1 MRYPQGGGLT
11 AERQQ
16 LREELRLQAAER
28 FARGEASSV
37 IAKDLRVSVR
47 SVQRWRQTWEHGGP
61 RALRSQGPAS
71 LPRLSQKQFTQ
82 LEAELAKGPATHG
95 WEDQR
100 WTLERVKTVIG
111 RRFHLTYTIQGVRKL
126 LVRHGWSC
134 QVPARRA
141 MERDDDAVR
150 VGPGGVALRGRL
162 AAVSGAW
169 LVFEDEA
176 GFSMTPPQARTW
188 SQRGRTPIVR
198 VRGRSRRRISI
209 AALTCYKPGH
219 RSRLIYRPRQDDGRR
234 DGRKSFS
241 WQDYRD
247 LLTVAHQQLG
257 GPIVLVWDNLNVHKA
272 AGLREWAEGRDWL
285 TIYYLP
291 PYAPDLNPVEGI
303 WSLLRRGWLSNV
315 AFSTTEH
322 LVQRIRRGLRHIQ
335 YRSHLIDGCLAETG
349 LTIGPG

>member
-1 MRYPQGGGLT
+1 MGQ
-11 AERQQ
+11 E
-16 LREELRLQAAER
+16 
-28 FARGEASSV
+28 
-37 IAKDLRVSVR
+37 
-47 SVQRWRQTWEHGGP
+47 
-61 RALRSQGPAS
+61 
-71 LPRLSQKQFTQ
+71 
-82 LEAELAKGPATHG
+82 
-95 WEDQR
+95 
-100 WTLERVKTVIG
+100 
-111 RRFHLTYTIQGVRKL
+111 
-126 LVRHGWSC
+126 
-134 QVPARRA
+134 
-141 MERDDDAVR
+141 
-150 VGPGGVALRGRL
+150 GVALRGRL

-188 SQRGRTPIVR
+188 SQRGRTPVVR

-219 RSRLIYRPRQDDGRR
+219 RSRLIYRPRRDDGQR

-241 WQDYRD
+241 WRDYRD
-247 LLTVAHQQLG
+247 LLIAAHQQLG

-272 AGLREWAEGRDWL
+272 AGLREFAETRDWL

-315 AFSTTEH
+315 AFSTPEH

-335 YRSHLIDGCLAETG
+335 YRSDLIDGCLAETG
-349 LTIGPG
+349 LTIKPA

>member
-16 LREELRLQAAER
+16 FREGLRLQAAER

-47 SVQRWRQTWEHGGP
+47 SVQRWRRTWDEGGP
-61 RALRSQGPAS
+61 RALWSQGPAS
-71 LPRLSQKQFTQ
+71 LSRLSEKQFAQ
-82 LEAELAKGPATHG
+82 LEAELAKGSTAHG

-100 WTLERVKTVIG
+100 WTLSRVKTVIG

-126 LVRHGWSC
+126 LVRNGWSC
-134 QVPARRA
+134 QVPVRRG
-141 MERDDDAVR
+141 MERDDEAVR
-150 VGPGGVALRGRL
+150 VGQGGVALRERL

-169 LVFEDEA
+169 LVFEEEA

-188 SQRGRTPIVR
+188 SQRGRTPG
-198 VRGRSRRRISI
+198 VRGRVRSRRRISI
-209 AALTCYKPGH
+209 AALTCCKPGH
-219 RSRLIYRPRQDDGRR
+219 RSRLIYRPRRDDGPR

-241 WQDYRD
+241 WHDYRD
-247 LLTVAHQQLG
+247 LLIAAHQQLG
-257 GPIVLVWDNLNVHKA
+257 GLIVLVRDNLNVHKA
-272 AGLREWAEGRDWL
+272 ADLREWAAARDWL

-315 AFSTTEH
+315 AFSTPEH
-322 LVQRIRRGLRHIQ
+322 LIRRIQ
-335 YRSHLIDGCLAETG
+335 YRSHLLDGCLAETG
-349 LTIGPG
+349 LTVRPA